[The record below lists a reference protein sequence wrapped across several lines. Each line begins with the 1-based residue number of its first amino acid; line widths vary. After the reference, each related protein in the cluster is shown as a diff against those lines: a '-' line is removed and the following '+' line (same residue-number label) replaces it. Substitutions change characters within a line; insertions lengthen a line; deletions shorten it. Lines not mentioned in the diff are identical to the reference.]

1 MKRKKSHLMV
11 MALVTSLLLTACN
24 NKADKSDIEVK
35 KQVLNVTVSEEIPS
49 LDTVKTTDGTS
60 AHVMQNIFEGLYVLN
75 DQDQPTPAIAKSFK
89 RSEDGKKYTFDL
101 RKDAKWSNGD
111 NVTANDFMFAWK
123 RAINPET
130 ASQYAS
136 MLFYVKN
143 AKEINK
149 GAMSLDELGV
159 TVINDYKLEVELEQP
174 IPYFLQLLALP
185 IYLPQHESFLKEQ
198 GNNYALEPSN
208 LIYNGPFVLEKWK
221 HEQEFQLKKNATYW
235 DQKKVKLDE
244 INFHIVKDTMT
255 AVNLYE
261 AGDLDRVPI
270 NSQVVDK
277 YKGNKELHMSSD
289 PGIAM
294 LRFNEKNTALANKK
308 VRQSISLALNKD
320 DFVAHFINNGAKPA
334 SGLVPVGH
342 VNEETGKDFRKEN
355 GDLSLYDLQK
365 AKKIWEAAKKELGKD
380 QVTIELLSYDDGTAK
395 KIADY
400 VKDQIEKNLKGATIN
415 TKIQPFKQKLK
426 LETAQDYEISYAGW
440 SPDYADPMTF
450 IDMFESKSPYNQMSY
465 SNPKYDEMVGKAGNE
480 LMSDAK
486 KRWET
491 LGKAEKLFL
500 EEDAGLVPLY
510 QTGRLYVMK
519 PNVKGIV
526 KHNISSEY
534 SFKWAYVTEDAEK
547 NKVKCFLVC
556 IRE

>member
-11 MALVTSLLLTACN
+11 MALVTSLLLAACN
-24 NKADKSDIEVK
+24 NKADKSDIDVK

-289 PGIAM
+289 SGIAM

-365 AKKIWEAAKKELGKD
+365 AKKIWEEAKKELGVGEVNLEFLTFEQDNAKRMAEYIKGD
-380 QVTIELLSYDDGTAK
+380 LEKYLHGLTI
-395 KIADY
+395 
-400 VKDQIEKNLKGATIN
+400 QIKQ
-415 TKIQPFKQKLK
+415 QPFKQKLQ
-426 LETAQDYEISYAGW
+426 LEQTGDYDITMANWGPDYKDPISYLELFTTGN
-440 SPDYADPMTF
+440 PNNKM
-450 IDMFESKSPYNQMSY
+450 NY
-465 SNPKYDEMVGKAGNE
+465 SNVRYDELIKKAKTDFVLDRE
-480 LMSDAK
+480 
-486 KRWET
+486 KRWEA
-491 LGKAEKLFL
+491 LREAEQVLL
-500 EEDAGLVPLY
+500 EDAAVAPLY
-510 QTGRLYVMK
+510 HIGSAYVQK
-519 PNVKGIV
+519 EYVKGIE
-526 KHNISSEY
+526 KHQFGGVYTYKN
-534 SFKWAYVTEDAEK
+534 AYIANE
-547 NKVKCFLVC
+547 
-556 IRE
+556 

>member
-24 NKADKSDIEVK
+24 NKGNKSDTEVK

-49 LDTVKTTDGTS
+49 LDTAKTMDGTS
-60 AHVMQNIFEGLYVLN
+60 SHVMQNIFEGLYVLN
-75 DQDQPTPAIAKSFK
+75 DQDQPIPAVARSFK

-111 NVTANDFMFAWK
+111 NVTANDFIFAWK

-130 ASQYAS
+130 ASQYAY

-149 GAMSLDELGV
+149 GTMPLDALGV
-159 TVINDYKLEVELEQP
+159 KAINNYTLEVELEQP
-174 IPYFLQLLALP
+174 VPYFLQLLALP

-270 NSQVVDK
+270 NSQIVDK
-277 YKGNKELHMSSD
+277 YRGNKELHMSSD

-342 VNEETGKDFRKEN
+342 VNEVTGKDFRKEN
-355 GDLSLYDLQK
+355 GDISSYDLQN
-365 AKKIWEAAKKELGKD
+365 AKKLWEEAKKELGVE
-380 QVTIELLSYDDGTAK
+380 QVNLEFLTFEQDNAK
-395 KIADY
+395 RMAEYIKGDL
-400 VKDQIEKNLKGATIN
+400 EKNLQGLAIQIKQ
-415 TKIQPFKQKLK
+415 QPFKQKLQ
-426 LETAQDYEISYAGW
+426 LEQTGDYDITMANWGPDYKDPISYLEIFTTGNLNNK
-440 SPDYADPMTF
+440 M
-450 IDMFESKSPYNQMSY
+450 NY
-465 SNPKYDEMVGKAGNE
+465 SNSHYDELMKKAKTDFVLE
-480 LMSDAK
+480 PE
-486 KRWET
+486 KRWGALLE
-491 LGKAEKLFL
+491 AEQVLL
-500 EEDAGLVPLY
+500 DDSAVAPLY
-510 QTGRLYVMK
+510 HIGSAYVQK
-519 PNVKGIV
+519 DYVKGIE
-526 KHNISSEY
+526 KHQFGGIYTYKN
-534 SFKWAYVTEDAEK
+534 AYIANE
-547 NKVKCFLVC
+547 
-556 IRE
+556 

>member
-11 MALVTSLLLTACN
+11 MALVTTLLLTACN
-24 NKADKSDIEVK
+24 NKANKSDTEAK

-49 LDTVKTTDGTS
+49 LDTAKTMDGTS
-60 AHVMQNIFEGLYVLN
+60 AHVMQNIFEGLYVLD
-75 DQDQPTPAIAKSFK
+75 DQDQPIPAVAKSFK

-123 RAINPET
+123 RAIKPET

-149 GAMSLDELGV
+149 GTMPLDNLGV
-159 TVINDYKLEVELEQP
+159 KAINDYKLEVELEQP

-198 GNNYALEPSN
+198 GKNYALESSN

-235 DQKKVKLDE
+235 DEKKVKLDE
-244 INFHIVKDTMT
+244 INFQIVKDTMT

-261 AGDLDRVPI
+261 AGNLDRVPI
-270 NSQVVDK
+270 NSQFVDK

-294 LRFNEKNTALANKK
+294 LRFNEKNNALANKK
-308 VRQSISLALNKD
+308 VRQSISLALNKE
-320 DFVAHFINNGAKPA
+320 DFVSHFINNGAKPA

-355 GDLSLYDLQK
+355 GDLSSYDLQN
-365 AKKIWEAAKKELGKD
+365 AKKIWEEAKKELGVEQINFEFLTFEQD
-380 QVTIELLSYDDGTAK
+380 NAK
-395 KIADY
+395 RMAEYIKGDL
-400 VKDQIEKNLKGATIN
+400 EKNLHGLTIQI
-415 TKIQPFKQKLK
+415 KQQPFKQKLQ
-426 LETAQDYEISYAGW
+426 LEQTGDYDITMANWGPDYKDPISYLELFTTG
-440 SPDYADPMTF
+440 
-450 IDMFESKSPYNQMSY
+450 NQNNKMNY
-465 SNPKYDEMVGKAGNE
+465 SNSRFDELIKKAKTDFVLE
-480 LMSDAK
+480 PE
-486 KRWET
+486 KRWGALLE
-491 LGKAEKLFL
+491 AEQVLL
-500 EEDAGLVPLY
+500 EDAAVAPLY
-510 QTGRLYVMK
+510 HIGSAYVQK
-519 PNVKGIV
+519 DYVKGIE
-526 KHNISSEY
+526 KHQFGGVYTYKN
-534 SFKWAYVTEDAEK
+534 AYIANE
-547 NKVKCFLVC
+547 
-556 IRE
+556 

>member
-24 NKADKSDIEVK
+24 NKENKSDKEAK

-49 LDTVKTTDGTS
+49 LDTAKTMDGTS
-60 AHVMQNIFEGLYVLN
+60 AHIMQNIFEGLYALD
-75 DQDQPTPAIAKSFK
+75 DQDQPIPAVAKSFK

-111 NVTANDFMFAWK
+111 NVTAHDFMFAWK
-123 RAINPET
+123 RAIIPET

-149 GAMSLDELGV
+149 GTMPLDALGV
-159 TVINDYKLEVELEQP
+159 KVINDYKLEVELEQP

-198 GNNYALEPSN
+198 GKNYALEPNN

-235 DQKKVKLDE
+235 DEKKVKLDE
-244 INFHIVKDTMT
+244 INFQIVKDTMT
-255 AVNLYE
+255 VVNLYE

-270 NSQVVDK
+270 NSQFVDK
-277 YKGNKELHMSSD
+277 YKGSKELHMSSE

-294 LRFNEKNTALANKK
+294 LRFNEQNNALANKK
-308 VRQSISLALNKD
+308 VRQSISFALNKE

-355 GDLSLYDLQK
+355 GDLSSYDLQN
-365 AKKIWEAAKKELGKD
+365 AKKIWAEAKKELGVE
-380 QVTIELLSYDDGTAK
+380 QVNLEFLTFEQDNAK
-395 KIADY
+395 RMAEYIKGDL
-400 VKDQIEKNLKGATIN
+400 EKNLQGLTIQI
-415 TKIQPFKQKLK
+415 KQQPFKQKLQ
-426 LETAQDYEISYAGW
+426 LEQTGAYDISMANWGPDYKDPISYLELFTTGNLNNK
-440 SPDYADPMTF
+440 M
-450 IDMFESKSPYNQMSY
+450 NY
-465 SNPKYDEMVGKAGNE
+465 SNLHYDELIKKAKTDFVLE
-480 LMSDAK
+480 PE
-486 KRWET
+486 KRWGALLE
-491 LGKAEKLFL
+491 AEQVLL
-500 EEDAGLVPLY
+500 EDAAVAPLY
-510 QTGRLYVMK
+510 QIGSAYVQK
-519 PNVKGIV
+519 DYVKGIE
-526 KHNISSEY
+526 KHQFGGIYTYKN
-534 SFKWAYVTEDAEK
+534 AYIANE
-547 NKVKCFLVC
+547 
-556 IRE
+556 

>member
-11 MALVTSLLLTACN
+11 MALVTTLLLTACN
-24 NKADKSDIEVK
+24 NKANKSDTEAK

-49 LDTVKTTDGTS
+49 LDTAKTMDGTS
-60 AHVMQNIFEGLYVLN
+60 AHVMQNIFEGLYVLD
-75 DQDQPTPAIAKSFK
+75 DQDQPIPAVAKSFK

-111 NVTANDFMFAWK
+111 SVTANDFMFAWK
-123 RAINPET
+123 RAISHET

-149 GAMSLDELGV
+149 GTMPLDELGV
-159 TVINDYKLEVELEQP
+159 KVINDYKLEVELDQP

-198 GNNYALEPSN
+198 GSNYGLEPSN

-221 HEQEFQLKKNATYW
+221 HEQEFQLKKNGAYW
-235 DQKKVKLDE
+235 DEKKVKLDE

-270 NSQVVDK
+270 NSQFVDK

-294 LRFNEKNTALANKK
+294 LRFNEKNNTLANKK
-308 VRQSISLALNKD
+308 VRQSILLALNKE

-342 VNEETGKDFRKEN
+342 INEKTGKDFRKEN
-355 GDLSLYDLQK
+355 GDLSSYDLQT
-365 AKKIWEAAKKELGKD
+365 AKKVWEEAKKELGVE
-380 QVTIELLSYDDGTAK
+380 QVNLEFLTFEQDNAK
-395 KIADY
+395 RMAEYIKGDL
-400 VKDQIEKNLKGATIN
+400 EKNLQGLTIQI
-415 TKIQPFKQKLK
+415 KQQPFKQKLQ
-426 LETAQDYEISYAGW
+426 LEQRGDYDITMANWGPDYKDPISYLELFTTGN
-440 SPDYADPMTF
+440 PNN
-450 IDMFESKSPYNQMSY
+450 KMSY
-465 SNPKYDEMVGKAGNE
+465 SNPRYDELIKKAKNE
-480 LMSDAK
+480 LVLDSE
-486 KRWET
+486 KRWEV
-491 LGKAEKLFL
+491 LREAEQVLL
-500 EEDAGLVPLY
+500 EDAAVAPLY
-510 QTGRLYVMK
+510 HIGSAYVQK
-519 PNVKGIV
+519 DYVKGIE
-526 KHNISSEY
+526 KHQFGGVYTYKN
-534 SFKWAYVTEDAEK
+534 AYIT
-547 NKVKCFLVC
+547 N
-556 IRE
+556 

>member
-24 NKADKSDIEVK
+24 NKENKSDKEAK

-49 LDTVKTTDGTS
+49 LDTAKTMDGTS
-60 AHVMQNIFEGLYVLN
+60 AHIMQNIFEGLYALD
-75 DQDQPTPAIAKSFK
+75 DQDQPIPAVAKSFK

-111 NVTANDFMFAWK
+111 NVTAHDFMFAWK
-123 RAINPET
+123 RAIIPET

-149 GAMSLDELGV
+149 GTMPLDALGV
-159 TVINDYKLEVELEQP
+159 KVINDYKLEVELEQP

-198 GNNYALEPSN
+198 GKNYALEPNN

-235 DQKKVKLDE
+235 DEKKVKLDE
-244 INFHIVKDTMT
+244 INFQIVKDTMT
-255 AVNLYE
+255 VVNLYE

-270 NSQVVDK
+270 NSQFVDK
-277 YKGNKELHMSSD
+277 YKGSKELHMSSE

-294 LRFNEKNTALANKK
+294 LRFNEQNNALASKK
-308 VRQSISLALNKD
+308 VRQSISFALNKE

-355 GDLSLYDLQK
+355 GDLSSYDLQN
-365 AKKIWEAAKKELGKD
+365 AKKIWAEAKKELGVE
-380 QVTIELLSYDDGTAK
+380 QVNLEFLTFEQDNAK
-395 KIADY
+395 RMAEYIKGDL
-400 VKDQIEKNLKGATIN
+400 EKNLQGLTIQI
-415 TKIQPFKQKLK
+415 KQQPFKQKLQ
-426 LETAQDYEISYAGW
+426 LEQTGAYDISMANWGPDYKDPISYLELFTTGNLNNK
-440 SPDYADPMTF
+440 M
-450 IDMFESKSPYNQMSY
+450 NY
-465 SNPKYDEMVGKAGNE
+465 SNLHYDELIKKAKTDFVLE
-480 LMSDAK
+480 PE
-486 KRWET
+486 KRWGALLE
-491 LGKAEKLFL
+491 AEQVLL
-500 EEDAGLVPLY
+500 EDAAVAPLY
-510 QTGRLYVMK
+510 QIG
-519 PNVKGIV
+519 
-526 KHNISSEY
+526 S
-534 SFKWAYVTEDAEK
+534 AYVQKDYVRGIEK
-547 NKVKCFLVC
+547 HQFGGIYTYKNAY
-556 IRE
+556 IANE

>member
-1 MKRKKSHLMV
+1 MKLKKSHLMV
-11 MALVTSLLLTACN
+11 MALVTTLLLTACN
-24 NKADKSDIEVK
+24 NKADKSETEVK

-49 LDTVKTTDGTS
+49 LDTAKTMDGTS
-60 AHVMQNIFEGLYVLN
+60 AHIMQNIFEGLYVLD
-75 DQDQPTPAIAKSFK
+75 DQDQPIPAVAKSFK

-111 NVTANDFMFAWK
+111 SVTANDFMFAWK
-123 RAINPET
+123 RAISHET

-149 GAMSLDELGV
+149 GTMPLDALGV
-159 TVINDYKLEVELEQP
+159 KVINDYKLEVELEQP

-198 GNNYALEPSN
+198 GSNYGLEPNN

-221 HEQEFQLKKNATYW
+221 HEQEFQLKKNDTYW
-235 DQKKVKLDE
+235 DEKKVKLDE

-270 NSQVVDK
+270 NSQIVDK

-294 LRFNEKNTALANKK
+294 LRFNETNKVLANKT
-308 VRQSISLALNKD
+308 VRQSISLALNKE

-342 VNEETGKDFRKEN
+342 INEKTGKDFRKEN
-355 GDLSLYDLQK
+355 GDLSSYDLQT
-365 AKKIWEAAKKELGKD
+365 AKKVWEEAKKELGVE
-380 QVTIELLSYDDGTAK
+380 QVNLELLTFEQDNAK
-395 KIADY
+395 RMAEYIKGDL
-400 VKDQIEKNLKGATIN
+400 EKNLQGLTIQI
-415 TKIQPFKQKLK
+415 KQQPFKQKLQ
-426 LETAQDYEISYAGW
+426 LEQTGDYDITMANWGPDYKDPISYLELFTTGN
-440 SPDYADPMTF
+440 PNN
-450 IDMFESKSPYNQMSY
+450 KMSY
-465 SNPKYDEMVGKAGNE
+465 SNPRYDELIKKAKNE
-480 LMSDAK
+480 LVLDSE
-486 KRWET
+486 KRWEV
-491 LGKAEKLFL
+491 LREAEQVLL
-500 EEDAGLVPLY
+500 EDAAVAPLY
-510 QTGRLYVMK
+510 HIGSAYVQK
-519 PNVKGIV
+519 DYVKGIE
-526 KHNISSEY
+526 KHQFGGVYTYKN
-534 SFKWAYVTEDAEK
+534 AYIT
-547 NKVKCFLVC
+547 N
-556 IRE
+556 

>member
-1 MKRKKSHLMV
+1 MKWKKSHLMV

-24 NKADKSDIEVK
+24 NKENKSDAESK

-49 LDTVKTTDGTS
+49 LDTAKTMDGTS
-60 AHVMQNIFEGLYVLN
+60 AHVMQNIFEGLYVLD
-75 DQDQPTPAIAKSFK
+75 DQDQPIPAVAKSFK

-123 RAINPET
+123 RAIAPET

-149 GAMSLDELGV
+149 GTMPLDELGV

-198 GNNYALEPSN
+198 GKNYALEPSN
-208 LIYNGPFVLEKWK
+208 LLYNGPFILEKWK

-235 DQKKVKLDE
+235 DEQKVKLDE
-244 INFHIVKDTMT
+244 INFQIVKDTMT

-261 AGDLDRVPI
+261 AGNLDRVPI
-270 NSQVVDK
+270 NSQFVDK

-289 PGIAM
+289 SGIAM
-294 LRFNEKNTALANKK
+294 LRFNEKNNILANKK
-308 VRQSISLALNKD
+308 VRQSISLALNKG

-334 SGLVPVGH
+334 SGLVPAGH

-355 GDLSLYDLQK
+355 GNLSSYDLQN
-365 AKKIWEAAKKELGKD
+365 AKKIWEEAKKELGVE
-380 QVTIELLSYDDGTAK
+380 QVNLELLTFEQDNAK
-395 KIADY
+395 RMAEYIKGDL
-400 VKDQIEKNLKGATIN
+400 EKNLQGLTIQI
-415 TKIQPFKQKLK
+415 KQQPFKQKLQ
-426 LETAQDYEISYAGW
+426 LEQTGDYDITMANWGPDYKDPISYLELFTTGN
-440 SPDYADPMTF
+440 PNNKM
-450 IDMFESKSPYNQMSY
+450 NY
-465 SNPKYDEMVGKAGNE
+465 SNPRYDELIKKAKTDFVLE
-480 LMSDAK
+480 PE
-486 KRWET
+486 KRWEV
-491 LGKAEKLFL
+491 LLEAEQVLL
-500 EEDAGLVPLY
+500 EDAAVAPLY
-510 QTGRLYVMK
+510 HIGSAYVQK
-519 PNVKGIV
+519 DYVKGIE
-526 KHNISSEY
+526 KHQFGGVYTYKN
-534 SFKWAYVTEDAEK
+534 AYIA
-547 NKVKCFLVC
+547 NK
-556 IRE
+556 

>member
-11 MALVTSLLLTACN
+11 MALVTTLLLTACN
-24 NKADKSDIEVK
+24 NKANKSDTEAK

-49 LDTVKTTDGTS
+49 LDTAKTMDGTS
-60 AHVMQNIFEGLYVLN
+60 AHVMQNIFEGLYVLD
-75 DQDQPTPAIAKSFK
+75 DQDQPIPAVAKSFQ

-111 NVTANDFMFAWK
+111 SVTANDFMFAWK

-130 ASQYAS
+130 TSQYAS

-149 GAMSLDELGV
+149 GTMPLDALGV
-159 TVINDYKLEVELEQP
+159 KVINDYKLEVELEQP

-198 GNNYALEPSN
+198 GKNYALEPSN

-221 HEQEFQLKKNATYW
+221 HEQEFQLKKNAAYW

-244 INFHIVKDTMT
+244 INFQIVKDTMT
-255 AVNLYE
+255 VVNLYE

-270 NSQVVDK
+270 NSQFVDK

-294 LRFNEKNTALANKK
+294 LRFNEKNNALANKK
-308 VRQSISLALNKD
+308 VRQSISFALNKE

-334 SGLVPVGH
+334 SGLVPAGH

-355 GDLSLYDLQK
+355 GDLSSYDLQN
-365 AKKIWEAAKKELGKD
+365 AKKIWEEAKKELGVE
-380 QVTIELLSYDDGTAK
+380 QVNLEFLTFEQDNAKRMAEYIKGDLEKHLQGLTI
-395 KIADY
+395 
-400 VKDQIEKNLKGATIN
+400 QIKQ
-415 TKIQPFKQKLK
+415 QPFKQKLQ
-426 LETAQDYEISYAGW
+426 LEQTGDYDISMANWGPDFKDPISYLELFTTGN
-440 SPDYADPMTF
+440 PNNKM
-450 IDMFESKSPYNQMSY
+450 NY
-465 SNPKYDEMVGKAGNE
+465 SNLHYDELIKRAK
-480 LMSDAK
+480 SDLVLNQK
-486 KRWET
+486 KRWEA
-491 LGKAEKLFL
+491 LQEAERILL
-500 EEDAGLVPLY
+500 QDAAVAPLY
-510 QTGRLYVMK
+510 QMGSAYVQK
-519 PNVKGIV
+519 DYVKGIE
-526 KHNISSEY
+526 KHQFGGIYTYKN
-534 SFKWAYVTEDAEK
+534 AYVANE
-547 NKVKCFLVC
+547 
-556 IRE
+556 

>member
-24 NKADKSDIEVK
+24 NKENKSDKEVK

-49 LDTVKTTDGTS
+49 LDTAKTMDGTS
-60 AHVMQNIFEGLYVLN
+60 AHIMQNIFEGLYALD
-75 DQDQPTPAIAKSFK
+75 DQDQPIPAVAKSFK

-111 NVTANDFMFAWK
+111 NVTAHDFMFAWK
-123 RAINPET
+123 RAIIPET

-149 GAMSLDELGV
+149 GTMPLDALGV
-159 TVINDYKLEVELEQP
+159 KVINDYKLEVELEQP

-198 GNNYALEPSN
+198 GKNYALEPNN

-235 DQKKVKLDE
+235 DEKKVKLDE
-244 INFHIVKDTMT
+244 INFQIVKDTMT
-255 AVNLYE
+255 VVNLYE

-270 NSQVVDK
+270 NSQFVDK
-277 YKGNKELHMSSD
+277 YKGSKELHMSSE

-294 LRFNEKNTALANKK
+294 LRFNEQNNALASKK
-308 VRQSISLALNKD
+308 VRQSISFALNKE

-355 GDLSLYDLQK
+355 GDLSSYDLQN
-365 AKKIWEAAKKELGKD
+365 AKKIWAEAKKELGVERVNLEFLTFEQD
-380 QVTIELLSYDDGTAK
+380 NAK
-395 KIADY
+395 RMAEYIKGDL
-400 VKDQIEKNLKGATIN
+400 EKNLQGLTIQI
-415 TKIQPFKQKLK
+415 KQQPFKQKLQ
-426 LETAQDYEISYAGW
+426 LEQTGAYDISMANWGPDYKDPISYLELFTTGNLNNK
-440 SPDYADPMTF
+440 M
-450 IDMFESKSPYNQMSY
+450 NY
-465 SNPKYDEMVGKAGNE
+465 SNLHYDELIKKAKTDFVLE
-480 LMSDAK
+480 PE
-486 KRWET
+486 KRWGALLE
-491 LGKAEKLFL
+491 AEQVLL
-500 EEDAGLVPLY
+500 EDATVAPLY
-510 QTGRLYVMK
+510 QIG
-519 PNVKGIV
+519 
-526 KHNISSEY
+526 S
-534 SFKWAYVTEDAEK
+534 AYVQKDYVRGIEK
-547 NKVKCFLVC
+547 HQFGGIYTYKNAY
-556 IRE
+556 IANE

>member
-24 NKADKSDIEVK
+24 NKENKSDKEGK

-49 LDTVKTTDGTS
+49 LDTAKTMDGTS
-60 AHVMQNIFEGLYVLN
+60 AHIMQNIFEGLYALD
-75 DQDQPTPAIAKSFK
+75 DQDQPIPAVAKSFK

-111 NVTANDFMFAWK
+111 NVTAHDFMFAWK
-123 RAINPET
+123 RAIIPET

-149 GAMSLDELGV
+149 GTMPLDALGV
-159 TVINDYKLEVELEQP
+159 KVINDYKLEVELEQP

-198 GNNYALEPSN
+198 GKNYALEPNN

-235 DQKKVKLDE
+235 DEKKVKLDE
-244 INFHIVKDTMT
+244 INFQIVKDTMT
-255 AVNLYE
+255 VVNLYE

-270 NSQVVDK
+270 NSQFVDK
-277 YKGNKELHMSSD
+277 YKGSKELHMSSE

-294 LRFNEKNTALANKK
+294 LRFNEQNNALASKK
-308 VRQSISLALNKD
+308 VRQSISFALNKE

-355 GDLSLYDLQK
+355 GDLSSYDLQN
-365 AKKIWEAAKKELGKD
+365 AKKIWAEAKKELGVE
-380 QVTIELLSYDDGTAK
+380 QVNLEFLTFEQDNAK
-395 KIADY
+395 RMAEYIKGDL
-400 VKDQIEKNLKGATIN
+400 EKNLQGLTIQI
-415 TKIQPFKQKLK
+415 KQQPFKQKLQ
-426 LETAQDYEISYAGW
+426 LEQTGAYDISMANWGPDYKDPISYLELFTTGNLNNK
-440 SPDYADPMTF
+440 M
-450 IDMFESKSPYNQMSY
+450 NY
-465 SNPKYDEMVGKAGNE
+465 SNLHYDELIKKAKTDFVLE
-480 LMSDAK
+480 PE
-486 KRWET
+486 KRWGALLE
-491 LGKAEKLFL
+491 AEQVLL
-500 EEDAGLVPLY
+500 EDAAVAPLY
-510 QTGRLYVMK
+510 QIG
-519 PNVKGIV
+519 
-526 KHNISSEY
+526 S
-534 SFKWAYVTEDAEK
+534 AYVQKDYVRGIEK
-547 NKVKCFLVC
+547 HQFGGIYTYKNAY
-556 IRE
+556 IANE

>member
-11 MALVTSLLLTACN
+11 MALVTSLLLTACH
-24 NKADKSDIEVK
+24 NKADKSDIEVIN
-35 KQVLNVTVSEEIPS
+35 QVLNVTVSEEIPS

-365 AKKIWEAAKKELGKD
+365 AKKIWEEAKKELGVGEVNLEFLTFEQDNAKRMAEYIKGD
-380 QVTIELLSYDDGTAK
+380 LEKYLHGLTI
-395 KIADY
+395 
-400 VKDQIEKNLKGATIN
+400 QIKQ
-415 TKIQPFKQKLK
+415 QPFKQKLQ
-426 LETAQDYEISYAGW
+426 LEQTGDYDITMANWGPDYKDPISYLELFTTGN
-440 SPDYADPMTF
+440 PNNKM
-450 IDMFESKSPYNQMSY
+450 NY
-465 SNPKYDEMVGKAGNE
+465 SNVRYDELIKKAKTDFVLDRE
-480 LMSDAK
+480 
-486 KRWET
+486 KRWEA
-491 LGKAEKLFL
+491 LREAEQVLL
-500 EEDAGLVPLY
+500 EDAAVAPLY
-510 QTGRLYVMK
+510 HIGSAYVQK
-519 PNVKGIV
+519 EYVKGIE
-526 KHNISSEY
+526 KHQFGGVYTYKN
-534 SFKWAYVTEDAEK
+534 AYIANE
-547 NKVKCFLVC
+547 
-556 IRE
+556 